1 MYLSNRAGLIGVVLA
16 VILGF
21 QVDAHVPANR
31 PGLETLG
38 ISVGALFL
46 GLYGLTY
53 DRCEVRGF
61 LASYRANFQNV
72 IAATAEAGW
81 GTYDKEVVPGRRM
94 AMFIFPVAF
103 APIPMFLLD
112 LLDVAIRMN
121 THGTLTRA
129 ERFEFLEVP
138 VAFLGIWWAHALATR
153 SLRLRVNPSTHDSV
167 HFGV

>member
-1 MYLSNRAGLIGVVLA
+1 MYLSNRAGLLGVVLA

-138 VAFLGIWWAHALATR
+138 VACLGIWACHVFATR
-153 SLRLRVNPSTHDSV
+153 SLRRRVKPTTHESV